1 MPKKTFKFKAK
12 NQRRCRRWKT
22 SWQIFFSFRQPNISL
37 GNGFFKNY
45 GENLAN
51 PKIEFSMEIDL
62 QENVDK
68 SCQMYLFTRSVL
80 DVELSNPF
88 YVIYKI
94 YPYPDM
100 SHICILFFKIY
111 ETFKFR
117 FFFSFVW
124 FRTEI
129 SFMFCINVHDSKRIQ
144 KGSWFQFFA
153 FKKFITKIL
162 FVNYFIFY

>member
-1 MPKKTFKFKAK
+1 MPKKTFNFEAK

-117 FFFSFVW
+117 FFFFI
-124 FRTEI
+124 RLI
-129 SFMFCINVHDSKRIQ
+129 SDRN
-144 KGSWFQFFA
+144 FFYV
-153 FKKFITKIL
+153 L
-162 FVNYFIFY
+162 Y